1 MTQKSKVLYSF
12 IFVIV
17 VLLLGVTIFYLATR
31 QNDIKEANINEEKK
45 SSTSVAQFQN
55 VAPDLSKLKGRKIP
69 ANQYIETEDGTL
81 IPLKTA
87 VQGKTAA
94 DETLSEP
101 TLDEQAEAQL
111 AADFNSLL
119 DTYSKPLNRAI
130 TKADRAKVNQTLK
143 RVSSKNRRDATK
155 SILNLVPDE
164 NFGVML
170 DTLFDKSQ
178 PDEVVSA
185 IFDDVLNR
193 PRETKDPILKEVAK
207 DRDHVNCAEARRILD
222 IQKLEIVR

>member
-1 MTQKSKVLYSF
+1 MNKTIKLLILLFAALLAVGLVLYFS
-12 IFVIV
+12 VR
-17 VLLLGVTIFYLATR
+17 GKSA
-31 QNDIKEANINEEKK
+31 AEELPVQQEV
-45 SSTSVAQFQN
+45 STTVADS
-55 VAPDLSKLKGRKIP
+55 APISDLSKLKGRKIP

-193 PRETKDPILKEVAK
+193 PRETKEPILKEVAK

-222 IQKLEIVR
+222 IQKLETVR

>member
-1 MTQKSKVLYSF
+1 MNKTIKLLILLFAALLAVGLVLYFSMR
-12 IFVIV
+12 
-17 VLLLGVTIFYLATR
+17 GKSA
-31 QNDIKEANINEEKK
+31 AEELPVQQEV
-45 SSTSVAQFQN
+45 STTAADS
-55 VAPDLSKLKGRKIP
+55 APTSDLSKLKGRKIP
-69 ANQYIETEDGTL
+69 ANQYIETKDGTL
-81 IPLKTA
+81 IPLKMA

-143 RVSSKNRRDATK
+143 RVSSQKRREATK
-155 SILNLVPDE
+155 SLLNLVPDE

-222 IQKLEIVR
+222 IQKLETVR

>member
-1 MTQKSKVLYSF
+1 MNKTIKLLILLFAALLAVGLVLYFSMR
-12 IFVIV
+12 
-17 VLLLGVTIFYLATR
+17 GKSA
-31 QNDIKEANINEEKK
+31 AEELPVQQEV
-45 SSTSVAQFQN
+45 STTAADS
-55 VAPDLSKLKGRKIP
+55 APTSDLSKLKGRKIP

-143 RVSSKNRRDATK
+143 RVSSQKRREATK
-155 SILNLVPDE
+155 SLLNLVPDE

>member
-1 MTQKSKVLYSF
+1 MNKTTKLLILLFAALLAVGLVLYFS
-12 IFVIV
+12 VREKSAAEDLPV
-17 VLLLGVTIFYLATR
+17 
-31 QNDIKEANINEEKK
+31 QQEAAMTAVD
-45 SSTSVAQFQN
+45 SAPTS
-55 VAPDLSKLKGRKIP
+55 DLSKLKGRKIP

-130 TKADRAKVNQTLK
+130 IKADRAKVNQTLK
-143 RVSSKNRRDATK
+143 RVSSKKRRDATK
-155 SILNLVPDE
+155 SLLNLVPDE

-193 PRETKDPILKEVAK
+193 PRETKEPILKEVAK

>member
-1 MTQKSKVLYSF
+1 MNKTIKLLILLFAALLAVGLVLYFSMR
-12 IFVIV
+12 
-17 VLLLGVTIFYLATR
+17 GKSA
-31 QNDIKEANINEEKK
+31 AEELPVQQEV
-45 SSTSVAQFQN
+45 STTAADS
-55 VAPDLSKLKGRKIP
+55 APTSDLSKLKGRKIP

-155 SILNLVPDE
+155 SLLNLVSDE

>member
-1 MTQKSKVLYSF
+1 MNKTTKLLILLFAALLAVGLVLYFS
-12 IFVIV
+12 VREKSAAEDLPV
-17 VLLLGVTIFYLATR
+17 
-31 QNDIKEANINEEKK
+31 QQEAVMTAAD
-45 SSTSVAQFQN
+45 STPTS
-55 VAPDLSKLKGRKIP
+55 DLSKLKGRKIP

-81 IPLKTA
+81 VPLKTA

-143 RVSSKNRRDATK
+143 RVSAKKRRDATK
-155 SILNLVPDE
+155 SLLNLVPDE

-193 PRETKDPILKEVAK
+193 PRETKEPILKEVAK

-222 IQKLEIVR
+222 VQKLETVR

>member
-1 MTQKSKVLYSF
+1 MNKTIKLLILLFAALLAVGLVLYFS
-12 IFVIV
+12 VREKS
-17 VLLLGVTIFYLATR
+17 A
-31 QNDIKEANINEEKK
+31 AEELPVQQEV
-45 SSTSVAQFQN
+45 STTAADS
-55 VAPDLSKLKGRKIP
+55 APTSDLSKLKGRKIP

-81 IPLKTA
+81 VPLKTV

-130 TKADRAKVNQTLK
+130 TKADRAKVNQILR
-143 RVSSKNRRDATK
+143 RVSSKNRREATK
-155 SILNLVPDE
+155 ALLNLVPDE

-193 PRETKDPILKEVAK
+193 PRETKEPILKEVAK

-222 IQKLEIVR
+222 IQKLETVR

>member
-1 MTQKSKVLYSF
+1 MNKTIKLLILLFAALLAVGLILYFSMRGKS
-12 IFVIV
+12 
-17 VLLLGVTIFYLATR
+17 A
-31 QNDIKEANINEEKK
+31 AEELPVQQEV
-45 SSTSVAQFQN
+45 STTAADS
-55 VAPDLSKLKGRKIP
+55 APTSDLSKLKGRKIP

-87 VQGKTAA
+87 VQGKTTA

-155 SILNLVPDE
+155 SLLNLVPDE
-164 NFGVML
+164 NFSVML

-193 PRETKDPILKEVAK
+193 PRETKEPILKEVAK

-222 IQKLEIVR
+222 VQKLETVR